1 MNKTLAMV
9 AMAAPAALAG
19 EHSDTP
25 FEASTVARTGT
36 LRVEAAPEHAFQL
49 FTAPGERLWIKGWDP
64 VILSGGDGR
73 SRGTVWI
80 TGEGSDLTIWLVV
93 DYDPDKL
100 HARYARITPRSRAG
114 TVEVFARPDG
124 SGATEVAV
132 SYELTALNEHGNEAL
147 ASFGDEDFA
156 QMLVEW
162 ERMIRD
168 ANIEYPV
175 KFDEQHT
182 TR

>member
-1 MNKTLAMV
+1 MKKTLAMA

-19 EHSDTP
+19 AQDNG
-25 FEASTVARTGT
+25 FEAATVARTGT

-49 FTAPGERLWIKGWDP
+49 FNAPGERLWIKGWDP

-73 SRGTVWI
+73 PKGSVFV
-80 TGEGSDLTIWLVV
+80 TGEEPDQTIWVVV
-93 DYDPDKL
+93 DYDPESL
-100 HARYARITPRSRAG
+100 HARYARITPSSRAG
-114 TVEVFARPDG
+114 MVEVFARPDG
-124 SGATEVAV
+124 TGATEVEV

-162 ERMIRD
+162 DRMIRD